1 MGFIA
6 WLVAIFQQM
15 QNKFI
20 KNLEATINH
29 CLTTNYQVFLLAAKL
44 SRQQLLAETHIGLQ
58 SCILDESFRLCLP
71 FCYLK

>member
-29 CLTTNYQVFLLAAKL
+29 CLTTNNQVFLLAAKL
-44 SRQQLLAETHIGLQ
+44 SRQ
-58 SCILDESFRLCLP
+58 
-71 FCYLK
+71 